1 MTPEHLALLVLAIA
15 LFSIIL
21 IFKVSLVDGLI
32 LNTCEASS
40 VNASLH
46 LAFKHELIGVLA
58 QLIVWDEIG
67 CVQVPC
73 GVRDISNSLV
83 P

>member
-1 MTPEHLALLVLAIA
+1 MTPEHLALLVLAFT

-21 IFKVSLVDGLI
+21 IFEVSLVDGLI
-32 LNTCEASS
+32 LNTYDASS
-40 VNASLH
+40 VNASFH

-58 QLIVWDEIG
+58 QLIVWDKIG
-67 CVQVPC
+67 CVQVPSRV
-73 GVRDISNSLV
+73 GDISNSLV